1 MAGTK
6 NVHHIASAVWK
17 QRAGSTAAA
26 TAAAAAAAA
35 AAQGMVLSINLLRI
49 SPHRLLSLM
58 VLEPVKLTI

>member
-17 QRAGSTAAA
+17 QRAGST
-26 TAAAAAAAA
+26 AAAAAAA